1 MTATVKVWDPM
12 VRLFHWSL
20 VTSFAVAWLTGDELM
35 SVHEWAGYAA
45 GGLVALRLFLGLVG
59 SPYARF
65 RQFIRSPGKTA
76 AYAGDILRNREVR
89 YIGHNPVGALMVI
102 ALLAAMAALAFT
114 GWMQTT
120 DAYWGV
126 EWVEEAHELLANVL
140 LALVTL
146 HIAGVVL
153 ASVRHHE
160 NLVRAMITG
169 RKRAAGRRDVA

>member
-1 MTATVKVWDPM
+1 M
-12 VRLFHWSL
+12 V
-20 VTSFAVAWLTGDELM
+20 
-35 SVHEWAGYAA
+35 
-45 GGLVALRLFLGLVG
+45 
-59 SPYARF
+59 
-65 RQFIRSPGKTA
+65 
-76 AYAGDILRNREVR
+76 
-89 YIGHNPVGALMVI
+89 MV
-102 ALLAAMAALAFT
+102 LLASMAALAFT

-126 EWVEEAHELLANVL
+126 EWVEEVHEFLANVL

-169 RKRAAGRRDVA
+169 RKRAAGRGDVA